1 MLKSGGATSGI
12 GSGVDWGVGPVVIT
26 VEGRR
31 CAVDEGGA
39 GVDCPVIVDV
49 GTASAAVASPAGGS
63 GAPEVDGGVTSVARC
78 TAVDGG
84 PGMGVG
90 DSGVGTT
97 AAGVEDREGAA
108 GEGPEANC
116 DAILGVG
123 GRGPDVVN
131 TAGGAAGGGQGS
143 PCLGIVVSPCC
154 LGTVVSPC

>member
-1 MLKSGGATSGI
+1 VLKSGGVTSGI
-12 GSGVDWGVGPVVIT
+12 GSGVDWGVGPVV
-26 VEGRR
+26 EGRR

-39 GVDCPVIVDV
+39 GADCPEIIDV

-63 GAPEVDGGVTSVARC
+63 GALEVDGAVTSVSRC

-84 PGMGVG
+84 PGVECAMGVRDG
-90 DSGVGTT
+90 GVGTT

-131 TAGGAAGGGQGS
+131 TAGGAAGGGQGR
-143 PCLGIVVSPCC
+143 PG
-154 LGTVVSPC
+154 LGTVESPC